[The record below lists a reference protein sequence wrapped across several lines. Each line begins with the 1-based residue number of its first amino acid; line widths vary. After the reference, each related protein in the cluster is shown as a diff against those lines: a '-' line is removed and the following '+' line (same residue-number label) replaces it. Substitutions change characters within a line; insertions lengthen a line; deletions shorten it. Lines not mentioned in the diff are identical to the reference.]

1 MEDQRRHILVI
12 INPISGTGKKDRI
25 PRLIDTVVDHDRNDV
40 SIIMTE
46 YPGHAHELAKMA
58 VENHFDIVV
67 AVGGDGT
74 VNEVG
79 MPCAAPA
86 PPWPLCPPGRATAWP
101 ATCASR

>member
-12 INPISGTGKKDRI
+12 INPISGTGKKERI

-67 AVGGDGT
+67 AVGAMALST
-74 VNEVG
+74 RWAV
-79 MPCAAPA
+79 PCAAPA
-86 PPWPLCPPGRATAWP
+86 PPWPLCHVGRATAWH